1 MDSVCVDLVLHPIT
15 AVIGTTSETDDSPE
29 ANIQEEDV
37 LAYVQ
42 LMDDIDPI
50 TGEAI
55 EKESFLTQLKKLE
68 VIERKT
74 AFFNPI
80 GYMNQTDQG
89 SGFG

>member
-1 MDSVCVDLVLHPIT
+1 MNPICVDLVIHPIT
-15 AVIGTTSETDDSPE
+15 AVIMNTPESEDAPE

-42 LMDDIDPI
+42 LMDEIDPI

-55 EKESFLTQLKKLE
+55 EKESYLTQLKKLG

-80 GYMNQTDQG
+80 GYMEQTG
-89 SGFG
+89 

>member
-1 MDSVCVDLVLHPIT
+1 MLHPIT

-50 TGEAI
+50 TG
-55 EKESFLTQLKKLE
+55 
-68 VIERKT
+68 
-74 AFFNPI
+74 
-80 GYMNQTDQG
+80 
-89 SGFG
+89 